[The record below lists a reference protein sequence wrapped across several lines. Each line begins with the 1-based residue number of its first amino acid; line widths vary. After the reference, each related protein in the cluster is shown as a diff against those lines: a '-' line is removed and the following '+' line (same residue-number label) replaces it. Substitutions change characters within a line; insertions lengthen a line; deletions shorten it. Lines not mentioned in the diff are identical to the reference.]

1 MNHYTISPRLAL
13 SPRGQNHC
21 EHSLRGTRH
30 PWFRGRVASSIEH
43 CTQTAQEHDAFFPPQ
58 EHHTIASEDAI
69 PRLTISIRLE
79 KSRRVLDAVPGV
91 GATPRS
97 EPSGS
102 WDSWRRTRLLQSESV
117 IAGRGSIPGREL
129 PGCLGLVLLLD
140 GQPILPA
147 GILLPTGPPRAPL
160 EAEAF
165 TIAGVP
171 PLGRGESSQQKGA
184 RTRK

>member
-21 EHSLRGTRH
+21 EHSLRGTQH

-58 EHHTIASEDAI
+58 EHRTIASEDAI

-147 GILLPTGPPRAPL
+147 GVLLPTGPPRAPL

-165 TIAGVP
+165 TIAGVT